1 MTLLYQPSAVLRSF
15 HLPVSYG
22 HQIHVEE
29 YGNPD
34 GVPVLVCHGG
44 PGAGLHKATQTYF
57 NPARYRIILYSQR
70 GCGRSSPHS
79 LEHNNTQLLVADML
93 ALLDY
98 LDLPKCII
106 AGGSWGATLALL
118 FAQQHRERVIGL
130 IVWASFFATKDDLV
144 WLYGHAGAGAQF
156 YPERFAIFSH
166 GEADYERILEIYR
179 RQLFGED
186 ELLQHKAAQLWLDW
200 DRLLS
205 VDIHLQ
211 RYQLHSGGN
220 LVAQARLMV
229 HYMSSRCFIDELQIF
244 HHGESIASLPIWMI
258 HSRQDLVCR
267 FASAQKF
274 AEQVGARLLIL
285 EGVGHSS
292 TNKVYSEAIR
302 RAADLLLCKI
312 DKNRG

>member
-1 MTLLYQPSAVLRSF
+1 MALLYQPSAVLRSF
-15 HLPVSYG
+15 HLPVSHG

-29 YGNPD
+29 YGNPE

-44 PGAGLHKATQTYF
+44 PGTGLQNPTQTYF

-70 GCGRSSPHS
+70 GCGNSSPHS
-79 LEHNNTQLLVADML
+79 LEHNNTQFLIADMC
-93 ALLDY
+93 AILDY
-98 LDLPKCII
+98 LDLAKCVI

-118 FAQQHRERVIGL
+118 FAQQHSDRVVGV
-130 IVWASFFATKDDLV
+130 IVWASFFAAQDDLA
-144 WLYGHAGAGAQF
+144 WLYSSSGAGAQF
-156 YPERFAIFSH
+156 YPEKFAIFSH
-166 GEADYERILEIYR
+166 GETAHERILDIYR
-179 RQLFGED
+179 EQLFGED

-200 DRLLS
+200 DRQLS
-205 VDIHLQ
+205 VDIQLQ
-211 RYQLHSGGN
+211 RYQLHNGGN
-220 LVAQARLMV
+220 LVAQAKLMV
-229 HYMSSRCFIDELQIF
+229 HYMSAHCFIEEQQILQHAQQITQF
-244 HHGESIASLPIWMI
+244 PVWMI

-274 AEQVGARLLIL
+274 AEQVRARLLIL
-285 EGVGHSS
+285 EGVGHST

>member
-15 HLPVSYG
+15 HLPVSHG

-29 YGNPD
+29 YGNPE

-44 PGAGLHKATQTYF
+44 PGGGLQKLTQTYF
-57 NPARYRIILYSQR
+57 NPARYRIILFSQR
-70 GCGRSSPHS
+70 GCGNSSPHS
-79 LEHNNTQLLVADML
+79 LEHNNTDLLVADML

-98 LDLPKCII
+98 LDLPKCVI

-118 FAQQHRERVIGL
+118 FAQLHTERVIGL
-130 IVWASFFATKDDLV
+130 IIWASFFAAKDDLA
-144 WLYGHAGAGAQF
+144 WLYGATGAGAQF

-166 GEADYERILEIYR
+166 GEMHHERVLEIYKE
-179 RQLFGED
+179 QLFGED

-200 DRLLS
+200 DQQLS
-205 VDIHLQ
+205 VEIQLQ
-211 RYQLHSGGN
+211 RYQLQSGCH
-220 LVAQARLMV
+220 LVTQAKLMV
-229 HYMSSRCFIDELQIF
+229 HYMSARCFIEEQQLLHNAQR
-244 HHGESIASLPIWMI
+244 IAQLPIWMI

-274 AEQVGARLLIL
+274 AEQVQARLLIL
-285 EGVGHSS
+285 EGVGHSA